1 MSLRSGWAVSRP
13 VLVFSTVVA
22 VVLIAAFAVV
32 LWLAGVPAAVGL
44 GMGFLAGTRPAIAL
58 SPRFAMTLALPT
70 AMAGAV
76 AVALRGEPVAAACF
90 VALCCVMVAPAEI
103 YQQGLLP
110 GLPTAAAV
118 LVAVPGNYAP
128 ASTAAWMIAGSLL
141 LVVIAVVAKFPK
153 PQETGTDRVRAWRH
167 AAVMAACV
175 GVVVYVIQLYDV
187 PHGYWIAV
195 TLTVVLRPLP
205 DHTRERARQ
214 RIIGTVGGVIL
225 ALVLASVMP
234 VWGIA
239 VGLAACV
246 LLMIAYAMQDDYV
259 RQVVFLTP
267 AVVLLAPAGGVG
279 VTAVERAVA
288 TVAGTL
294 VAGAVALLVE
304 RTDPVEDDPSE
315 GDAA

>member
-1 MSLRSGWAVSRP
+1 
-13 VLVFSTVVA
+13 
-22 VVLIAAFAVV
+22 
-32 LWLAGVPAAVGL
+32 
-44 GMGFLAGTRPAIAL
+44 
-58 SPRFAMTLALPT
+58 
-70 AMAGAV
+70 
-76 AVALRGEPVAAACF
+76 
-90 VALCCVMVAPAEI
+90 
-103 YQQGLLP
+103 
-110 GLPTAAAV
+110 
-118 LVAVPGNYAP
+118 
-128 ASTAAWMIAGSLL
+128 
-141 LVVIAVVAKFPK
+141 
-153 PQETGTDRVRAWRH
+153 
-167 AAVMAACV
+167 
-175 GVVVYVIQLYDV
+175 
-187 PHGYWIAV
+187 
-195 TLTVVLRPLP
+195 
-205 DHTRERARQ
+205 
-214 RIIGTVGGVIL
+214 
-225 ALVLASVMP
+225 MP